1 LALSASLD
9 MLESGIRARCRKRG
23 MRADQSTPHQPTPR
37 SALFPSRSSSPS
49 PAASDVIRGASAQDI
64 LTDVPSTLPLA
75 VATRITVGSTFAFNF
90 TAARCTNLPS
100 TALSATVQWT
110 SAATADS
117 LPACKNV
124 TFLTGADCTG
134 IFASSVA
141 KPASPTTYTSFAG
154 LPYPYPRSALCFIGT
169 PFLASQEL
177 QHHVTDGMAGAL
189 PPPELLHSLPHAP
202 RATSPLSLTLS
213 TPSPPLAAL
222 PTPSHLSLHG
232 FIPVAPDGDAPWWP
246 TEVPARV
253 VVTTKLTV
261 GAYKV
266 AFDPSSRCASLPT
279 GTAPAGVS
287 TAASVQWNV
296 PCTRVSFF
304 PGSSCNGSVQQH
316 MYSYSSNTA
325 TITSSQAVVSVVCGF
340 CTPLDAFRP
349 LMPFAP

>member
-1 LALSASLD
+1 THAPPCVRSLALSASLD

-154 LPYPYPRSALCFIGT
+154 LPYPYPRSALCFI
-169 PFLASQEL
+169 
-177 QHHVTDGMAGAL
+177 
-189 PPPELLHSLPHAP
+189 
-202 RATSPLSLTLS
+202 
-213 TPSPPLAAL
+213 
-222 PTPSHLSLHG
+222 
-232 FIPVAPDGDAPWWP
+232 DGDAPWWP